1 MSFVIGGDT
10 IAILLSRTYD
20 YDEIKRLSEL
30 LIQFLETTIGGRAA
44 YNLNPG

>member
-1 MSFVIGGDT
+1 MSFVIGGDP
-10 IAILLSRTYD
+10 IAILLSRIYD

-30 LIQFLETTIGGRAA
+30 LIQFLESTIGGRAA

>member
-1 MSFVIGGDT
+1 MSLVIGGDP
-10 IAILLSRTYD
+10 IAILLSRSYD
-20 YDEIKRLSEL
+20 CDEIKHVSEL